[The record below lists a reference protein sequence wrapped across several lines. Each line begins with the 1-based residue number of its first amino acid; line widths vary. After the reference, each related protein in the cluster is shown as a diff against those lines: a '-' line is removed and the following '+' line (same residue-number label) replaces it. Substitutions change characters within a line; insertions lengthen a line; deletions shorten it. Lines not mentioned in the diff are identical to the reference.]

1 MLLHRSARLGPGLV
15 LAALVAALPPGR
27 ARADPDRPVPP
38 VSQRAPEL
46 RLGEGTVTL
55 PIVMI
60 GEYPFVEGAISG
72 VEGKLMLDTGYE
84 GGFAESAIVA
94 FDADC
99 RVMKCNDGAA
109 SEG

>member
-1 MLLHRSARLGPGLV
+1 MVDRNIDIRCLSVLQTASGRGFAGQPDLNGFLSQSDLGGAV
-15 LAALVAALPPGR
+15 VKQAQIDAAASIQFPKALGSSR
-27 ARADPDRPVPP
+27 D
-38 VSQRAPEL
+38 L
-46 RLGEGTVTL
+46 RW
-55 PIVMI
+55 
-60 GEYPFVEGAISG
+60 
-72 VEGKLMLDTGYE
+72 